1 MQDQIDFSAFRILL
15 PTEKRQYTKSTSSIM
30 RISTDSFYFNLITA
44 AELNYPES
52 VCLFIS
58 PDCDIVVLKPVE
70 DKNISLPFYDKAFC
84 DDKNHNEIRIT
95 NSPIVKDV
103 RSTLGLEKKA
113 SYRVCGVRYPEDNI
127 IVFNLLEATK
137 TSRSKRPH
145 ACVLSLPSVADMIR
159 MYNPVK
165 SLPSASNQ

>member
-1 MQDQIDFSAFRILL
+1 MQDQLDFSAFRILL
-15 PTEKRQYTKSTSSIM
+15 PTERRPFTKSTSSVM

-58 PDCDIVVLKPVE
+58 PDCDVVILKPGG
-70 DKNISLPFYDKAFC
+70 DKDISLPFYDKEFYN
-84 DDKNHNEIRIT
+84 DKNHNEIRIT

-103 RSTLGLEKKA
+103 RATLGLEKRI
-113 SYRVCGVRYPEDNI
+113 SYKVSGVRYPEEDI

-137 TSRSKRPH
+137 TSRSKRPRT
-145 ACVLSLPSVADMIR
+145 CVLSLPSVADMIR

-165 SLPSASNQ
+165 SLPSVSNQ